1 MTAEHE
7 VVTTVSLA
15 SCSFGLE
22 PAPQQ
27 SPISY
32 ATKCHQY
39 RNVTVPK
46 KGSYCEWWR
55 PRDLV
60 F

>member
-7 VVTTVSLA
+7 VVTTVNLA

-22 PAPQQ
+22 SAPQQ
-27 SPISY
+27 SPISC

-39 RNVTVPK
+39 RNVTVP
-46 KGSYCEWWR
+46 
-55 PRDLV
+55 
-60 F
+60 